1 MARRKQAHILSGCV
15 KELKER
21 KQKSLLE
28 SIKKADEAALEI
40 EISKDDG
47 MLATRREISVKVDK
61 EAKADLDTLLN
72 IGGQDLTGW
81 AIHLLKTEWAIKY
94 SSLSIWDYL
103 TKVRGLSRSQ
113 YRKVM
118 AAAPKEE
125 WNAQRESLLDTI
137 TSDLVRRQVDL
148 IAEHQEKH
156 ISGSNIALA
165 RAVEML
171 SRGHIEIVKTDKDGN
186 TKKTTIPL
194 RSSDILNLSSAIEKA
209 QMIYRRA
216 MGLPNDEGG
225 LAQILEKI
233 DQMRMVQNNLQINIM
248 QQQSDKKE
256 SPVDKFAANLTY
268 DQILEFINYRRER
281 RKEQQKKD
289 ERLDNS
295 FNKMGGESV
304 PEGQG

>member
-1 MARRKQAHILSGCV
+1 
-15 KELKER
+15 
-21 KQKSLLE
+21 
-28 SIKKADEAALEI
+28 
-40 EISKDDG
+40 
-47 MLATRREISVKVDK
+47 
-61 EAKADLDTLLN
+61 
-72 IGGQDLTGW
+72 
-81 AIHLLKTEWAIKY
+81 
-94 SSLSIWDYL
+94 
-103 TKVRGLSRSQ
+103 
-113 YRKVM
+113 
-118 AAAPKEE
+118 
-125 WNAQRESLLDTI
+125 
-137 TSDLVRRQVDL
+137 
-148 IAEHQEKH
+148 
-156 ISGSNIALA
+156 
-165 RAVEML
+165 
-171 SRGHIEIVKTDKDGN
+171 
-186 TKKTTIPL
+186 
-194 RSSDILNLSSAIEKA
+194 
-209 QMIYRRA
+209 